1 MARRTEGLA
10 NAGDQQQRQAKA
22 AGRACTAADEREFA
36 GDRPLDGAAPLS
48 LSVGGSGSGGGRPSL
63 TGRSTD
69 ESEQQRQIRRL
80 AQLPPALPSRGPF
93 AFLAIKLAA
102 KEKERVGGEGVGQH
116 QQQRHSTRPS
126 STKCGAQLG
135 RVGRKAFNAK
145 RKSIVKA
152 NGNICKLKAKPR
164 SICKLTK
171 ENLNLQRKGAD
182 GNGMPKAKTV

>member
-1 MARRTEGLA
+1 MKGIGIGSDVYVWMDEENNG
-10 NAGDQQQRQAKA
+10 QR
-22 AGRACTAADEREFA
+22 TAAEGGKASA
-36 GDRPLDGAAPLS
+36 GPE
-48 LSVGGSGSGGGRPSL
+48 
-63 TGRSTD
+63 STD

-102 KEKERVGGEGVGQH
+102 KERERVGGEGVGQH

-135 RVGRKAFNAK
+135 RGGGGIGTEMNSKREEKGMDDTMPKNSKKKGGERHSMPNGKALSK
-145 RKSIVKA
+145 RTGTFASS
-152 NGNICKLKAKPR
+152 KPNPVH